1 MSEKHQVA
9 ASLQGVRKHLWRK
22 NLHGFFM
29 VRGRYLTN
37 SEVRRVVE
45 YGISKGYETNAD
57 FTDEEIIDL
66 LGWEK

>member
-22 NLHGFFM
+22 NLYGFFM
-29 VRGRYLTN
+29 VRGRDLTN

-45 YGISKGYETNAD
+45 YGISKGYETNED